1 MTEIVNQP
9 MLQSTSM
16 HQPFNADARMAQEKL
31 EAFNNK
37 KNRTQ
42 EHYNKKVILDK
53 LMLEA
58 YYARLDALSI
68 YTRNARLLSA
78 QVEQGKYLDIEIK

>member
-1 MTEIVNQP
+1 

-58 YYARLDALSI
+58 YYARLEALSI
-68 YTRNARLLSA
+68 YTRNAQVLHA
-78 QVEQGKYLDIEIK
+78 QAEIGKHLDIEVK